1 MILIFL
7 HYVTERDGSA
17 GKKAGGKMEKKVERR
32 GKKKSKVGLVVAM
45 ASAPVLDV
53 QDDEETV
60 LVEELCAIVDNVE
73 AEAKREAE
81 ALGKAG
87 GDGNPVGGE
96 SGEPGGKLG
105 AEGRAKR
112 DDVPD
117 AIPIGKAAGDAGAPK
132 L

>member
-1 MILIFL
+1 MS
-7 HYVTERDGSA
+7 ERDGSA
-17 GKKAGGKMEKKVERR
+17 GGKAGGKMEKKAERR

-45 ASAPVLDV
+45 ASAPVQDV
-53 QDDEETV
+53 HDDEETV

-73 AEAKREAE
+73 AEAKKA
-81 ALGKAG
+81 ANGLGKAD

-96 SGEPGGKLG
+96 SGEPGGKPG
-105 AEGRAKR
+105 PEGRAKR